1 MEKAAS
7 VRADRERY
15 HLRRLGVPI
24 GGKQIMST
32 IAKMVAAFLLF
43 ALVLAAA
50 GLADVALND
59 GRILYGL
66 IGRNA
71 IVEACLPELKRG
83 LAERGFAP
91 ADLELDP
98 HPDIAVAFG
107 APKTLGAGFHV
118 PGRAGADPNR
128 RNHGLRGRYAANVH
142 IEFRTNAR
150 PVRAG

>member
-1 MEKAAS
+1 MKKAAL
-7 VRADRERY
+7 VRADSERD

-43 ALVLAAA
+43 PLVLAAA
-50 GLADVALND
+50 GLADFALND

-107 APKTLGAGFHV
+107 APKTLGAGFTFQDGPAQTRIDGV
-118 PGRAGADPNR
+118 MACAVGS
-128 RNHGLRGRYAANVH
+128 ANVH
-142 IEFRTNAR
+142 IQFRTNAR